1 MGINLWLKR
10 EPNLQ
15 GRKRG
20 EGYREY
26 PSPGFGLGH
35 SQSQQQHS
43 IVTTDFGFN
52 QANRS
57 VGERFSL
64 APSRAMSEMRALQ
77 TMGAR
82 FCIGLLRWL
91 LETPLVEAIPL
102 SCLSAHP
109 SA

>member
-1 MGINLWLKR
+1 MHINLWLKR

-20 EGYREY
+20 EGYHEY

-35 SQSQQQHS
+35 SQSQQQHF
-43 IVTTDFGFN
+43 IDTTDFDFN
-52 QANRS
+52 QGTYS
-57 VGERFSL
+57 SGERFSL
-64 APSRAMSEMRALQ
+64 ASSGALSSVWALEAL
-77 TMGAR
+77 GAR

-91 LETPLVEAIPL
+91 LETPLVKAVPL